1 MGDNTH
7 CRRIIRSFGDNQY
20 DWMTRYG
27 YERGRADGTRGA
39 GLMNELKTKALSIG
53 LGSMAAVSLLMT
65 GGQAHAQTTCL
76 GDTPISTVLAPGFSC
91 TMADKTFS
99 NFTITGAPSSAVVE
113 FGQVGQLFAVSLDR
127 DGAFFPDGTLI
138 FDYKVTAAAP
148 QTIREGSVGVDVSF
162 PTVVTTTTMDGQLL
176 TPSITNGGTDVIV
189 FTPGVGSVTAD
200 NTLKIEGAADLNSIS
215 NDFSQVLIGVPE
227 PASLTLFGLG
237 LLGLGFARRRPS

>member
-1 MGDNTH
+1 MKSL
-7 CRRIIRSFGDNQY
+7 R
-20 DWMTRYG
+20 
-27 YERGRADGTRGA
+27 
-39 GLMNELKTKALSIG
+39 TKALSIG
-53 LGSMAAVSLLMT
+53 LGSIAAVSLLMT
-65 GGQAHAQTTCL
+65 GGQAQAACPA
-76 GDTPISTVLAPGFSC
+76 DTAIGTVMAAGFTC
-91 TMADKTFS
+91 TMGDETFS

-127 DGAFFPDGTLI
+127 DGTFFPDGTLV

>member
-1 MGDNTH
+1 
-7 CRRIIRSFGDNQY
+7 
-20 DWMTRYG
+20 
-27 YERGRADGTRGA
+27 
-39 GLMNELKTKALSIG
+39 MNELKTKALSIG

-65 GGQAHAQTTCL
+65 GGQAHAQMTCQ
-76 GDTPISTVLAPGFSC
+76 GDTPLSTVLAAGFSC

-127 DGAFFPDGTLI
+127 DGTFFPDGTLV